1 MSEETTSAPVRRTAL
16 PTGVIATIAGVFG
29 LLYAFVLWNAVSL
42 LVYQASGL
50 LGLNAL
56 GWFVLSFAVLF
67 PALAFAIAFALGW
80 RRPAG
85 AFALILLTGLA
96 VVAVFWLNILAYAYA
111 YGGSLLGG

>member
-1 MSEETTSAPVRRTAL
+1 MSDHSASASTRRTAL
-16 PTGVIATIAGVFG
+16 PTGVIATIAGAFG

-50 LGLNAL
+50 LGLNGL
-56 GWFVLSFAVLF
+56 GWFVLSLAVVF
-67 PALAFAIAFALGW
+67 PAFAFAISFALGW

-96 VVAVFWLNILAYAYA
+96 VVAVFWLNVLAYAYA